1 MKRENTI
8 VYKMT
13 NDCPFQPGEQVTAYL
28 RDSGGDD
35 QDQSV
40 AQQETEVRSYCATHK
55 LTLTQIFKDEAK
67 KGSTTV
73 GRDDFWRMIHH
84 FHNGAGERGV
94 IIWRTNRFGRNIND
108 SQFYKADLR
117 RRGFIVH
124 SLKDNI
130 PEGSA
135 GQLIEFALDWKDQI
149 FIEQL
154 SEDVKRGL
162 RQLVQ
167 VYGCVPGNPPRGMM
181 REKVYIGKRRDGS
194 DHIGHRWV
202 PDPEKRDLVLR
213 AFKMRARGGTARQIE
228 KATGLYRSK
237 NSWTSFFENHIYF
250 GELIFGDLT
259 IPDYCEPIVSKELWD
274 EVQRVGQRRKLPQIN
289 KDHPRRISSS
299 FILSGLLYCNECGSP
314 MSAYSI
320 KQWDY
325 YDCSRRKRRG
335 DCSARR
341 IPRGPIEDEVMRLL
355 TERLLTLENLL
366 VIQAEIQNAW
376 STHSQENEQARR
388 ELEKQIAALQ
398 TKIRNITDAITEHGH
413 SKALLNQLDALEIQ
427 EADLRASLGQLD
439 STAEPAEYTRP
450 QLAEIAEAVKA
461 ELNDDDIN
469 KKRAALRGV
478 VSRVIAKRTDDR
490 ILGAMYCNQVN
501 GTVPPR
507 GSEPN
512 TLLYPISI
520 KIRSKKAP
528 LKK

>member
-1 MKRENTI
+1 MAKS
-8 VYKMT
+8 
-13 NDCPFQPGEQVTAYL
+13 DCPFHPGETVAAYL

-40 AQQETEVRSYCATHK
+40 SQQETEVRAYCAQHK
-55 LTLTQIFKDEAK
+55 ITLTQIFKDEAK
-67 KGSTTV
+67 SGMSTV
-73 GRDDFWRMIHH
+73 GRDDFWRMVHH

-94 IIWRTNRFGRNIND
+94 LIWRTNRFGRNIND

-167 VYGCVPGNPPRGMM
+167 VYGCVPGIPPRGYK
-181 REKVYIGKRRDGS
+181 REKVVIGKRRDGS

-202 PDPEKRDLVLR
+202 PDREMVPLIRR
-213 AFKMRARGGTARQIE
+213 AFQMRAKGSPVREISE
-228 KATGLYRSK
+228 ATGLYRSG
-237 NSWTSFFENHIYF
+237 NSFTTFFSNRIYI
-250 GELIFGDLT
+250 GILDYGDIT
-259 IPDYCEPIVSKELWD
+259 VEDYCEPLIDKNTWD
-274 EVQRVGQRRKLPQIN
+274 EVQRIGQRRKRPHIN
-289 KDHPRRISSS
+289 KDHPRRISSP
-299 FILSGLLYCNECGSP
+299 FILSGILYCHQCGSP

-325 YDCSRRKRRG
+325 YDCSRRKRKR
-335 DCSARR
+335 DCNARR
-341 IPRGPIEDEVMRLL
+341 IPRAPMETAVLDLL

-366 VIQAEIQNAW
+366 VIQTEMQNAW
-376 STHSQENEQARR
+376 STQTSENEQTRR
-388 ELEKQIAALQ
+388 DMEKQLAGVQA
-398 TKIRNITDAITEHGH
+398 KIRNITAAISEHGY
-413 SKALLNQLDALEIQ
+413 SKALLNQLSALEIQ
-427 EADLRASLGQLD
+427 EADHRAALGKLD
-439 STAEPAEYTRP
+439 EMKQPEHYTRP
-450 QLAEIAEAVKA
+450 QLNDIAAAIKA
-461 ELNDDDIN
+461 DLNSDDIN
-469 KKRAALRGV
+469 KKRAALRGL

-490 ILGAMYCNQVN
+490 ILGTMYCNQVN

-507 GSEPN
+507 GSEAN

-528 LKK
+528 LRK